1 MYMYNMC
8 FLLFQGSDDCKN
20 ISPTKNRQI
29 LKSEEVIDFNEI
41 TEMVRVIVILY
52 CVYVYL

>member
-52 CVYVYL
+52 CVYVY